1 MPLRPCALALA
12 FALALQSSPVPG
24 MAAATEVVMGA
35 ECGHIRNGT
44 ALARDT
50 CPGPGACKVVS
61 AEGEDDVMKCVHK
74 ALFPLDSSDI
84 TALFL
89 VFVSTALAAGGG
101 IGGGGLL
108 VPIYILV
115 NSFETS
121 QATALSLAT
130 ISGGSIANLWT
141 YMQRYHPNGK
151 LTRPLI
157 DYDASLLFCP
167 ALLAGTMFGSMFSVM
182 FPEWLTVVC
191 LVVLLGYSAHRTLK
205 KGLEKWKKDS
215 ARLNAAAETKTTKQT
230 TKTKTDHPD
239 ADSKPIAGDA
249 GGDGGD
255 GAELQLVSVSRN
267 EEKSGGGGGDDGD
280 GDGDG
285 RAMLGED
292 RSDESS
298 EEQKR
303 LKTPLSSSEGST
315 RIPVTFEEVEL
326 DAVADAEAAAEEAE
340 TESRPIPLHLL
351 SSTDKQLSKLYLKET
366 TRFPTEKLAATTG
379 LWVSDV
385 HHHGLVLRL
394 PARRPC
400 AVRRPAGGTQ

>member
-74 ALFPLDSSDI
+74 ALFPLDGSDI
-84 TALFL
+84 AALFL

-141 YMQRYHPNGK
+141 YMQARRRRRAVIARRLWLWLWLWLWRSPT
-151 LTRPLI
+151 LRTRKRVSRECVERRVRRRPI
-157 DYDASLLFCP
+157 DYPARPSESLRVCP
-167 ALLAGTMFGSMFSVM
+167 ARDVATR
-182 FPEWLTVVC
+182 TV
-191 LVVLLGYSAHRTLK
+191 
-205 KGLEKWKKDS
+205 
-215 ARLNAAAETKTTKQT
+215 AAA
-230 TKTKTDHPD
+230 
-239 ADSKPIAGDA
+239 
-249 GGDGGD
+249 
-255 GAELQLVSVSRN
+255 SV
-267 EEKSGGGGGDDGD
+267 
-280 GDGDG
+280 
-285 RAMLGED
+285 
-292 RSDESS
+292 
-298 EEQKR
+298 
-303 LKTPLSSSEGST
+303 
-315 RIPVTFEEVEL
+315 
-326 DAVADAEAAAEEAE
+326 
-340 TESRPIPLHLL
+340 
-351 SSTDKQLSKLYLKET
+351 
-366 TRFPTEKLAATTG
+366 
-379 LWVSDV
+379 
-385 HHHGLVLRL
+385 
-394 PARRPC
+394 
-400 AVRRPAGGTQ
+400 